1 MYIPI
6 HGTGRTSGA
15 QKTCG
20 NSTSFLN
27 DDLQAFYMHS
37 KNWKGIHC
45 YEEQSLFFKICL
57 ELLYGYREH

>member
-1 MYIPI
+1 MEQEGPQELRRHVEI
-6 HGTGRTSGA
+6 
-15 QKTCG
+15 QLL
-20 NSTSFLN
+20 FLN